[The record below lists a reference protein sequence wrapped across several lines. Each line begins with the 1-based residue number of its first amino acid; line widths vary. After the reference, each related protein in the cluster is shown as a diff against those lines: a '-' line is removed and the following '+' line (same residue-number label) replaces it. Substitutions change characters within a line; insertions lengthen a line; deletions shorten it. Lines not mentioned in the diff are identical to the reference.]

1 MSLIS
6 DEVASDDEH
15 NKYKMVAARSI
26 PGVAVRRSLVTADE
40 ILIVSVLDARQDWVE
55 YLRE

>member
-26 PGVAVRRSLVTADE
+26 PSVAVRRSLVTADE